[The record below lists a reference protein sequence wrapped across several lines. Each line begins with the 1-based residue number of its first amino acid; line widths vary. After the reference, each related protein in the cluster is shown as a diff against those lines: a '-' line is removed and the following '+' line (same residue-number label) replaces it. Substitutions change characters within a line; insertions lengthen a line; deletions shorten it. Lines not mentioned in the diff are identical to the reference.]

1 MSNERNDSIDD
12 APPGLEDLTQPE
24 PLPIEWTKM
33 GKMEDDHE
41 EPVVILTNDV
51 MEISNAPEET
61 ELCIVGT
68 AGKKITKMGEDL
80 YNLCS
85 PNLTHFILRS
95 HIIHKMEGLKGF
107 QNLTLLELYD
117 NSVKALEDLNSGED
131 GKPGITLN
139 VLDMSYNVIRDMSP
153 VHFCPN
159 LTELYLAQNKIT
171 EIKGLKNLTK
181 LRKLDLG
188 ANRIRKM
195 DEEELSSLV
204 NLEDL
209 WLGKNKI
216 ENIGGISKLTKLR
229 RLDVQSNRLT
239 VVENLISQKDTLE
252 ELYLSHNN
260 IGNRGASQPTGLAL
274 KFEKLTT
281 LDLSRNRIANTK
293 PFVHFESLE
302 DLWLSGNK
310 ISTFDDI
317 EPISVLGTREGARLE
332 AIYLEYNPVA
342 SEFEYRKRLAS
353 IIPSLKQ
360 IDADMIKSMPSHERK
375 ENLNITPILKDASVG
390 NIGDI
395 ETIMKEQQNLAI
407 ERAKQQMQE
416 KK

>member
-1 MSNERNDSIDD
+1 
-12 APPGLEDLTQPE
+12 
-24 PLPIEWTKM
+24 M
-33 GKMEDDHE
+33 G
-41 EPVVILTNDV
+41 
-51 MEISNAPEET
+51 
-61 ELCIVGT
+61 
-68 AGKKITKMGEDL
+68 
-80 YNLCS
+80 
-85 PNLTHFILRS
+85 
-95 HIIHKMEGLKGF
+95 
-107 QNLTLLELYD
+107 ELYD

-209 WLGKNKI
+209 
-216 ENIGGISKLTKLR
+216 
-229 RLDVQSNRLT
+229 
-239 VVENLISQKDTLE
+239 
-252 ELYLSHNN
+252 YLSHNN

-317 EPISVLGTREGARLE
+317 EPISVLGTRKGARLE
-332 AIYLEYNPVA
+332 AIY
-342 SEFEYRKRLAS
+342 
-353 IIPSLKQ
+353 
-360 IDADMIKSMPSHERK
+360 
-375 ENLNITPILKDASVG
+375 
-390 NIGDI
+390 
-395 ETIMKEQQNLAI
+395 
-407 ERAKQQMQE
+407 
-416 KK
+416 